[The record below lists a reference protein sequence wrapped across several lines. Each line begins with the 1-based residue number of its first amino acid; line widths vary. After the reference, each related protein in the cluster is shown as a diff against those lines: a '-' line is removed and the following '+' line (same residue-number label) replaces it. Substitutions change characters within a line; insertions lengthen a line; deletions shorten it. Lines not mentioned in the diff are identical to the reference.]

1 VYSKNSF
8 SKMQITFHRTTSI
21 NKLSKVGSIT
31 ANFNGTIRFC
41 DSTPNKKCPSIPPSF
56 INTFTVLPSR
66 DRLIDGCFSSSVF
79 SKQEAASSFSNSRI
93 KPWSLWRSFIS
104 ESVPQSASFPSCN
117 TAIRSHILS
126 TSDRIWVEI
135 RWSSSLLPQA
145 KYRVFPSCRLD
156 QVLM

>member
-1 VYSKNSF
+1 LCIQRTLFQKC
-8 SKMQITFHRTTSI
+8 KITFHRTTSI

-104 ESVPQSASFPSCN
+104 ESGQTLFLPSGKLYAPFTYHGVIAFGKLHYKIMSPCDFAAL
-117 TAIRSHILS
+117 TI
-126 TSDRIWVEI
+126 
-135 RWSSSLLPQA
+135 SSKEASLLP
-145 KYRVFPSCRLD
+145 
-156 QVLM
+156 